1 MHGQMRKSRVHV
13 EKKYDIKMQPSHLLN
28 VVKYSGLKMRI
39 STSSNMETISFA
51 KVLGLRS

>member
-1 MHGQMRKSRVHV
+1 MRKFRMHV

-28 VVKYSGLKMRI
+28 AVQYSGLKMRI
-39 STSSNMETISFA
+39 STSSNMETISLA